1 MKTININLKENS
13 YDILIE
19 NGLLENIADK
29 IRLVYEGK
37 KIAIITDSNLDKTY
51 SNDLYTRLTK
61 AGFKVSII
69 VIEPGEASK
78 SINTLEYVYNKLSC
92 EGITRT
98 DLILAFGGGIVGDVA
113 GFAASSYLRGVPYIQ
128 VPTSLLA
135 QVDSS
140 IGGKTAINLSYGKNL
155 VGCFY
160 QPKLVLIDTNALS
173 TLEQDYIRDGMS
185 EVIKYACID
194 DKDFFEFLMN
204 LKISSLSSHY
214 EDIVYKCC
222 NIKKK
227 YVESDERD
235 TGIRMKLNFGHTIG
249 HAIEK
254 YFDYEYYSHGQAVA
268 IGMYNICLESEESGY
283 TEYGTSDK
291 IKEILIKYG
300 LNYNLPNMDMDKFE
314 KIIKSDKKNM
324 SDRLNLIYLKRIG
337 EANIVNKYIL
347 E

>member
-19 NGLLENIADK
+19 NGLLENIGDK
-29 IRLVYEGK
+29 IRLVYEGE
-37 KIAIITDSNLDKTY
+37 KIAIITDNNLHKLY

-69 VIEPGEASK
+69 AIESGEASK
-78 SINTLEYVYNKLSC
+78 SINTLEYIYNKLAC

-98 DLILAFGGGIVGDVA
+98 DLILAFGGGVVGDVA

-128 VPTSLLA
+128 IPTSLLA

-160 QPKLVLIDTNALS
+160 QPKLVLIDTNVLS
-173 TLEQDYIRDGMS
+173 TLEEEYIRDGMS

-194 DKDFFEFLMN
+194 DEDFFEFLKN
-204 LKISSLSSHY
+204 LNISGLPSHY

-254 YFDYEYYSHGQAVA
+254 YFNYENYSHGQAVA

-283 TEYGTSDK
+283 TEYGTSDR
-291 IKEILIKYG
+291 ISEILIKYG
-300 LNYNLPNMDMDKFE
+300 LKYKLPNMDMDKFG

-324 SDRLNLIYLKRIG
+324 FGKLNIIYLKRIG